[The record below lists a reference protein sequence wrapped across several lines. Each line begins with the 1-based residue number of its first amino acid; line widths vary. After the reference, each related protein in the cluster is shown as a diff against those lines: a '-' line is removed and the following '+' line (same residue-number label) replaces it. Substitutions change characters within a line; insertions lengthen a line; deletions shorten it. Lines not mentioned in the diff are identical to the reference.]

1 MNEIILI
8 ASLIPLAGTLI
19 GSASVFFLKNE
30 LPSAAQRSM
39 SGFAAGVMCAAS
51 VWSLLIPAMEQS
63 ENLGGLSWLPAAG
76 GFWIGVLFLLL
87 MDRVIPHIHPETM
100 EQEGPKTSLKK
111 RTMLMLA
118 VTLHNVPEGMAVGA
132 TLAGL
137 LSTHSISQASVLALA
152 IGIAIQNAPEG
163 AIISLPLHAGGAS
176 KGKAFLFGTLSG
188 AVEPIATWITLL
200 FSAVVA
206 PALPW
211 FLGFA
216 AGAMMY
222 VVIEELIPEMASGSH
237 SNLPAL
243 AFSAGFTL
251 MMILDVALG

>member
-1 MNEIILI
+1 
-8 ASLIPLAGTLI
+8 
-19 GSASVFFLKNE
+19 
-30 LPSAAQRSM
+30 
-39 SGFAAGVMCAAS
+39 
-51 VWSLLIPAMEQS
+51 
-63 ENLGGLSWLPAAG
+63 
-76 GFWIGVLFLLL
+76 
-87 MDRVIPHIHPETM
+87 
-100 EQEGPKTSLKK
+100 
-111 RTMLMLA
+111 MLA